1 MNLLNAPSK
10 ALIIVAG
17 VFGVILTLYFTIQYI
32 QKAERDKITIE
43 LQKEVKTVR
52 EEIRNELKSVKPV
65 DRNDATDSL
74 QWLEDRQRGR

>member
-74 QWLEDRQRGR
+74 LYFDNRN